1 MIHGRK
7 LFEWLRVVCLWF
19 AFLGFACCAESY
31 SHAADRLDDEVR
43 QHAESVARGYRFLTE
58 KAYLPA
64 DFDQQ
69 TFDEVW
75 LAWPKALREK
85 AKLANASERQAM
97 SFQRYG
103 LTARPVVESDGLLNS
118 NSNSQGLLPL
128 QYVVDSQGGWT
139 MNCFACHGGT
149 VYGTPY
155 PGAPNNRFGLQ
166 SLTEEIRRTKL
177 RLGKPLA
184 RMDVGSLIVPLGS
197 TEGRTN
203 AVMFGVGL
211 MHFRRPDLTML
222 ENVGPPSLIHHDMD
236 APPWWHFHRRPYL
249 YIDGFAERG
258 HRGLMQF
265 MLVRENGP
273 EKFREWESDFRD
285 VYNYMMS
292 LRPPKFTG
300 PVDASLAERGR
311 SLFENHCARCHGSYG
326 DGSPFPN
333 VMVPLDEIG
342 TDGVRLSALP
352 VEGRKKYAESWFA
365 NAGLSDAHHT
375 IVEPPGYVAP
385 PLDGVWASAPYF
397 HNGSVPTLWHVL
409 NPEQRPLVWRR
420 SAEAMDIE
428 KVGFQVE
435 IVDRVPLTEED
446 PVARRQYMDTRQFG
460 KSAGGHTFP
469 LELSVDDRRA
479 VLEYLKTL

>member
-1 MIHGRK
+1 MSHGGIVIASMRG
-7 LFEWLRVVCLWF
+7 VCLLVACLAVSFSF
-19 AFLGFACCAESY
+19 AAEKKDSETEQ
-31 SHAADRLDDEVR
+31 RT
-43 QHAESVARGYRFLTE
+43 ESAARGYRFLTE

-75 LAWPKALREK
+75 LAWPKVLREQ
-85 AKLANASERQAM
+85 ARLASASERQAM
-97 SFQRYG
+97 AFQRYG
-103 LTARPVVESDGLLNS
+103 LTVRPPVESGEPSIS
-118 NSNSQGLLPL
+118 NPESPLPL

-139 MNCFACHGGT
+139 MNCFTCHGGT
-149 VYGTPY
+149 VYGRPY
-155 PGAPNNRFGLQ
+155 PGAPNNRLGLQ

-184 RMDVGSLIVPLGS
+184 RMDLGSLIMPLGS

-211 MHFRRPDLTML
+211 MHFRRPDLSML
-222 ENVGPPSLIHHDMD
+222 DDIGPPNFTHHDMD

-273 EKFREWESDFRD
+273 EKFQEWENDFRD

-292 LRPPKFTG
+292 LRPPKFIG
-300 PVDASLAERGR
+300 PVDATLAEQGRG
-311 SLFENHCARCHGSYG
+311 LFQDHCARCHGRYG

-352 VEGRKKYAESWFA
+352 VEGRKKYAASWFA
-365 NAGLSDAHHT
+365 NAGMPDAQQT
-375 IVEPPGYVAP
+375 IVDPQGYVAP

-409 NPEQRPLVWRR
+409 NPDQRPLVWRR
-420 SAEAMDIE
+420 ASEAMDTE
-428 KVGFQVE
+428 KVGFQIE
-435 IVDRVPLTEED
+435 IVNRVPLTEED
-446 PVARRQYMDTRQFG
+446 PVVRRQYMDTRQFG
-460 KSAGGHTFP
+460 KSAAGHEFP
-469 LELSVDDRRA
+469 LELSGEERQA